1 MCGKKKN
8 NKIVKKESEQTV
20 NNMHD
25 LQTVERG
32 TRKHLKGM
40 RARKNIH
47 FLVVK
52 KDVDRHVRSACLFFD
67 GQIHVSG

>member
-1 MCGKKKN
+1 MWEKKN

-52 KDVDRHVRSACLFFD
+52 KDVDRHV
-67 GQIHVSG
+67 